1 MKKLL
6 LLLCALLTG
15 VSGAW
20 AADLNLTPANGT
32 YVTSSGNYVNSIS
45 FSTTP
50 AITVTASA
58 NNMDKRQTSSYLLWH
73 SGQSSTCTYTISV
86 GSDYVI
92 TGYTVTGEAN
102 TSAQTLTAGAVSH
115 EFAVGTSSSF
125 TVSDLKSSSVS
136 FVQTGDNGSGLKI
149 TSISVTVVKPTS
161 EQTEAYNTVQSWITT
176 IQDAKGLVTDAANY
190 VSNAKFSA
198 EGSYA
203 ALLDKDYTTYFHG
216 AYGSEGPD
224 EDQYLQATLPS
235 AVNAIYF
242 YFKKRSQNNNNRP
255 TSITISGSNDGSSF
269 TDITTINSGLPTDAA
284 VLDYAS
290 SKISLGASYQYIR
303 FTVTATNNNSTNSSG
318 HVFFTFSEFYI
329 FPSGTEVDN
338 VMNLYSTLAG
348 TLAIDYTSQNIEDV
362 TAANT
367 ALLSTVVD
375 VTYNLYESDGTTLVT
390 SEVVTQEKNSAVS
403 IPSSLKSIVSSYEA
417 NDYDYATSGTIG
429 TENCTITVTRT
440 LKSDTYA
447 PSLPSGFYLSVGS
460 KATSMTAATSASDN
474 AHWYIITQSRDGESA
489 IYDKTTYTSK
499 VYRAATTINPTT
511 LNNAPIADNE
521 KYLVRFFETGS
532 GTGLYNIQFAN
543 GNYITSELKTAKTIN
558 NAGTYA
564 FYKVTSGTFGTDYT
578 FGWNKDSNTGSRVDN
593 NGVPYDLS
601 FWGSGTTDGN
611 AANNVWT
618 IYPVEF
624 VSTVEIAYT
633 LTDENGATYSGTY
646 RAEWNDDATNEPNIL
661 GAYGATLSN
670 QEFSDEGGVYS
681 FTADIAF
688 NIPVSSNSVNK
699 PTAIKSALGNSL
711 WYANDGKVIADNA
724 ANTIVY
730 DVYADNYRWYIIP
743 VFSEGTFTFKLYNV
757 GAGKYIPNNPSTA
770 AGTATTLTADAASAG
785 AFQYA
790 HYNKGNGFYDTSTSK
805 FLTINTSDT
814 GQNIWLWAAPSGTGH
829 MGSAMSFPE
838 LVVVSV
844 SDAFAALKAATKFDI
859 LDGST
864 VMGPSEFAAP
874 ASINAAIDAAQE
886 VADNNEAKLAFI
898 ESDNGK
904 MIQNYLTMNDTYG
917 PLANIQITM
926 SKEYGTMILPCPCTR
941 IDGLDI
947 YSCNAQENGVLT
959 LTSVAGNYAQN
970 VPYIIHATEGS
981 KYTIIGWDKRSTAT
995 HTSGWLTGVLNGT
1008 TDIPVG
1014 SYMLATKKET
1024 GVQAFYKVSGE
1035 GVKCAINKCYL
1046 TVPPSEPSGVKAF
1059 FFAEDSVT
1067 TSIEDIFGDETEQG
1081 AIYNLAGQ
1089 RLSKM
1094 QKGINIING
1103 KKVLK

>member
-1 MKKLL
+1 MKQKLIL
-6 LLLCALLTG
+6 ILSALFM
-15 VSGAW
+15 SMGAW

-58 NNMDKRQTSSYLLWH
+58 NNMDKRQTGSYLLWH
-73 SGQSSTCTYTISV
+73 SGTSGTCTYTISV
-86 GSDYVI
+86 GGGYFI

-136 FVQTGDNGSGLKI
+136 FVQTGANASGLKI
-149 TSISVTVVKPTS
+149 TSISVTVVQPTS

-190 VSNAKFSA
+190 VSNAKSSA

-235 AVNAIYF
+235 AVDAIYF
-242 YFKKRSQNNNNRP
+242 YFKKRSQNTNNRP

-284 VLDYAS
+284 ILDYAS

-303 FTVTATNNNSTNSSG
+303 FTVTATNNNAQNSSG

-329 FPSGTEVDN
+329 FPSNAIVDN
-338 VMNLYSTLAG
+338 VMDLYTALAK
-348 TLAIDYTSQNIEDV
+348 TSVLDYTDDNIADV

-375 VTYNLYESDGTTLVT
+375 VTYKLYESDGSTLLAT
-390 SEVVTQEKNSAVS
+390 EVVTQEKNSDVS
-403 IPSSLKSIVSSYEA
+403 IPSSFKSIISSYEA
-417 NDYDYATSGTIG
+417 NDYNYATSGTIG
-429 TENCTITVTRT
+429 EENCEITVTRT
-440 LKSDTYA
+440 LKPDTYV
-447 PSLPSGFYLSVGS
+447 PSLPSGLYLSVGS

-511 LNNAPIADNE
+511 LNNAPIANNE

-543 GNYITSELKTAKTIN
+543 GNYITSDLYTAQTIN

-564 FYKVTSGTFGTDYT
+564 FYKVTSGTYGTNYT
-578 FGWNKDSNTGSRVDN
+578 FGWNKDSNTGNRVDN
-593 NGVPYDLS
+593 NGVPNDLS

-633 LTDENGATYSGTY
+633 LTDVNGATYSGTY
-646 RAEWNDDATNEPNIL
+646 RAEWNDDATDEPTIS

-670 QEFSDEGGVYS
+670 KVFSDEDGYS
-681 FTADIAF
+681 LTADIAF
-688 NIPVSSNSVNK
+688 EFPVSSNSVDN

-711 WYANDGKVIADNA
+711 WYAKDGNVIADNA

-743 VFSEGTFTFKLYNV
+743 VFSEGTFAFKLYNV
-757 GAGKYIPNNPSTA
+757 GAAKYIPYNPSTESN
-770 AGTATTLTADAASAG
+770 TATTLTADAASAG
-785 AFQYA
+785 AFQYS
-790 HYNKGNGFYDTSTSK
+790 HYSQGNGFFDVTASK
-805 FLTINTSDT
+805 FLTINTSGT

-838 LVVVSV
+838 LTVTNV
-844 SDAFAALKAATKFDI
+844 ATTFAALKNATKFDI
-859 LDGST
+859 LEGST
-864 VMGPSEFAAP
+864 VQGPNEFAAP
-874 ASINAAIDAAQE
+874 AEINAAIDAAQE

-904 MIQNYLTMNDTYG
+904 MIQNYLNQVTTWG
-917 PLANIQITM
+917 ALATIQITM

-941 IDGLDI
+941 ISGLDI
-947 YSCNAQENGVLT
+947 YSCSAKEGNVLT
-959 LTSVAGNYAQN
+959 LTPVENNYAYN
-970 VPYIIHATEGS
+970 TPYIIHATEGN
-981 KYTIIGWDKRSTAT
+981 KYTIIGWDKGGTSTYEA
-995 HTSGWLTGVLNGT
+995 GWLTGALNST

-1014 SYMLATKKET
+1014 SYMLATNKT
-1024 GVQAFYKVSGE
+1024 TDVQAFYQISGE

-1046 TVPPSEPSGVKAF
+1046 TVPSGGGVKAF
-1059 FFAEDSVT
+1059 FFEDSGQVT
-1067 TSIEDIFGDETEQG
+1067 AIEEIFGGETEQG

-1089 RLSKM
+1089 RVNKA
-1094 QKGINIING
+1094 QKGIYIING